1 MRGNVNF
8 QVQQLYKTVESIGES
23 KHEAKAEARENGAV
37 GAAEIAKEI
46 GIYSYSTADAY
57 RDVWR
62 AVGEFAKAEY
72 GIKDMERI
80 TGEVAVAYLNSKIEE
95 GVARAT
101 FGQYAAAVE
110 KMETALNRF
119 ASQNET
125 GNTYKFGL
133 DDVRQV
139 AALEL
144 GERNHEARAYAD
156 PAKLCSNIEDK
167 QHSLAAQIQHES
179 GGRVKEVSQIKESQL
194 KGLQADR
201 ITGELKGKI
210 EVDGKGGKVRELQV
224 SPAAYATLKAAI
236 AANGGVFKIADYKAY
251 VAALEKSAGKTGQDY
266 NGSHGL
272 RWNFAQERMQELQ
285 GHGLTYEQA
294 LQQVSHEMGHER
306 SDITEHYLK

>member
-1 MRGNVNF
+1 MRGNINY
-8 QVQQLYKTVESIGES
+8 QVQQLYGTVAAIGES
-23 KHEAKAEARENGAV
+23 KHDAKTSARENGAV
-37 GAAEIAKEI
+37 GAAEIAKET
-46 GIYSYSTADAY
+46 GIYSYATGDAY

-80 TGEVAVAYLNSKIEE
+80 NGEVAAAYLNSKIEE
-95 GVARAT
+95 GITRAT
-101 FGQYAAAVE
+101 FNQYAAAVD

-125 GNTYKFGL
+125 GNTYKFEL
-133 DDVRQV
+133 ADVRQV
-139 AALEL
+139 AASEL
-144 GERNHEARAYAD
+144 GQCNHEARAYNN
-156 PAKLCSNIEDK
+156 PSELYGNIDDK
-167 QHSLAAQIQHES
+167 QHALAARIQHES
-179 GGRVKEVSQIKESQL
+179 GGRVKEVSQIKEGQL
-194 KGLQADR
+194 KGLQTDR

-210 EVDGKGGKVRELQV
+210 EVDGKGGKIRELQV
-224 SPAAYATLKAAI
+224 SPAAYAALKAAI
-236 AANGGVFKIADYKAY
+236 AANDGVFKVADYKAY

-272 RWNFAQERMQELQ
+272 RWNFAQNRMQELQ
-285 GHGLTYEQA
+285 AHGLTYEQA

>member
-133 DDVRQV
+133 DDVREV

-156 PAKLCSNIEDK
+156 PSKLYGNIEDK
-167 QHSLAAQIQHES
+167 QHALVAQIQHES
-179 GGRVKEVSQIKESQL
+179 GGRIKEVSQIKEGQL
-194 KGLQADR
+194 KGLKADR
-201 ITGELKGKI
+201 ITGELRGKI
-210 EVDGKGGKVRELQV
+210 EVDGKGGKIRELQV
-224 SPAAYATLKAAI
+224 SPAAYAALKAAI
-236 AANGGVFKIADYKAY
+236 AANDGVFKVADYKAY
-251 VAALEKSAGKTGQDY
+251 IAALEKSAGKTGQDY

-272 RWNFAQERMQELQ
+272 RWNFAQERMQKLQ
-285 GHGLTYEQA
+285 AHGLSYEQA